1 MSDRLLAAIVE
12 TRVSDPDAIARAW
25 AARGRRR
32 FIGADGRL
40 FVVAAD
46 HVARGALAAG
56 EDRFAMADRE
66 RLLERLVTVLANPAV
81 DGVLAAP
88 DLLDDLVLT
97 GALEN
102 KLAIGSINRGGL
114 PASVFE
120 IDDRLTGAT
129 VESVT
134 RHGLDGAKM
143 LLRVDRDDDAS
154 AAALERAAEWVSG
167 LAAARTVAIVEPFLS
182 RRSGGRLANDL
193 RTDSVVESA
202 VIAAGLGDTSAYTW
216 LKLPVVKEFE
226 RVAAS
231 TSLPV
236 VLLGG
241 EVDDDPEA
249 QRQGWAQALALPSV
263 RGLMVG
269 RSMLFP
275 PDGDVRAAVSAA
287 VSLLGR

>member
-66 RLLERLVTVLANPAV
+66 RLLEHLVTVLANPAV

-97 GALEN
+97 GALES